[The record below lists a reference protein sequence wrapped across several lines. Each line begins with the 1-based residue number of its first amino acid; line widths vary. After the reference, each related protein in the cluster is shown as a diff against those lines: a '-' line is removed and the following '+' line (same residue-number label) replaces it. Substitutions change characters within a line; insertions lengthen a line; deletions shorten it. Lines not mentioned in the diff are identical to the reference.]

1 MSKCILSI
9 IFSLLHKL
17 LKLMHLDTG
26 GNEIVFSKVFSP
38 KKIKTETTY
47 YSFIIFRQLIDLR
60 IEGKSKSF
68 MYSVSEYGNK

>member
-26 GNEIVFSKVFSP
+26 GNEIVFSTIFSP
-38 KKIKTETTY
+38 KKVNTKTICKT
-47 YSFIIFRQLIDLR
+47 SIILSQLMVFRM
-60 IEGKSKSF
+60 EGKSKSF
-68 MYSVSEYGNK
+68 MYSVSEYSNK

>member
-1 MSKCILSI
+1 
-9 IFSLLHKL
+9 
-17 LKLMHLDTG
+17 MHLDTG
-26 GNEIVFSKVFSP
+26 GKEIVFSKVFSP